1 VTEKHDQIACIREA
15 ARLMRQ
21 RAEAATPG
29 PWGLEGSRSIVGPEG
44 MKPKLAGH
52 VVCSVGAYDRGVPSE
67 ADAEHIAS
75 WHPGVALAVAA
86 LLNSLAD
93 LYAAGIAEPQP
104 LPLAIVRAY
113 LGEVDHG

>member
-1 VTEKHDQIACIREA
+1 VSEKHDQIARIREA
-15 ARLMRQ
+15 ARLIRQ
-21 RAEAATPG
+21 RAEAATEG
-29 PWGLEGSRSIVGPEG
+29 PWESLDGGDRLVAW
-44 MKPKLAGH
+44 KLDPSGRFDDDFDY
-52 VVCSVGAYDRGVPSE
+52 VVDEPIAN
-67 ADAEHIAS
+67 AANAEHIAS

-104 LPLAIVRAY
+104 LPMAIVRAY